1 MIPSPDQPKV
11 PPDLPAS
18 GGDNEP
24 SPRPAHP
31 SPTVCLRGPAR
42 PGNGEPVPVAG
53 NPVAGAPG
61 LCSPARPGNGEPV
74 PVAPNA
80 APRPQLPGGLDGDGR
95 YEVFGEIA
103 RGGMGAV
110 LRGRDRHLGRD
121 LAIKVLLDRHRDRP
135 DLECR
140 FLAEARVGAR
150 LQHPGVVPVYE
161 LGRAGDRPFFTM
173 KLVEGRTLA
182 DLLAARSAP
191 GDDLARLLAVFEQVC
206 QALAYAH
213 SLGVLHRDLKP
224 SNIMV
229 GAFGEVQVMD
239 WGLAKVLPRGE
250 AGAGPKAEPPGH
262 ESQVG
267 LVLGT
272 PAYVA
277 PEQARGEADRVDER
291 ADVFGLGAILCEIL
305 TGKPPHIG
313 PTTSG
318 TFEMAAR
325 GDVAAALARLE
336 GCGADPELVALARAC
351 LCSDPAGR
359 PRDAGAVARAVMD
372 YRAGVQERLRQAE
385 LERAAAQA
393 RARAERKARRL
404 KASLAAL
411 LLVALL
417 GSVAV
422 WMRRVSQESEL
433 RHAVEADL
441 DVAERFLATGNRT
454 ESLAATRR
462 AEGRLAGGGSA
473 DLRRR
478 VDDLLAEHAR
488 YEKDRD
494 TIGRLEEARLRQ
506 AAEKD
511 GQFDRSQG
519 DPLFE
524 EAFRSYGLDRTRLK
538 PDEAAALIRTSAIR
552 EVLVA
557 ALMNWF
563 YAKIA
568 AGAEGREWVE
578 AVLDL
583 ADPKEWRPRFRAA
596 HVHGDREELRRLA
609 RLPEI
614 AREPPAVLVLL
625 ADVMTQAG
633 VPDAAVELLE
643 PAQRRYPQDFWIH
656 EALGYALIRL
666 PRTPGPDRF
675 GEGIAC
681 LRLAAALKPDSPGA
695 HLNLGVALVEQ
706 GRLAAGEA
714 AYRDALKCKSDYV
727 TALLNLGVVQIRQ
740 GRLAEA
746 ADNFREVIRL
756 QPRNPEGVY
765 NLGTLRLMEERPRE
779 AVVLLEKAR
788 QLRPNHL
795 PTQLSCGLALLQ
807 TGNLP
812 AAAAAYREAAR
823 QAPTL
828 AFAFFNLGNVLG
840 YQGRMVEAEA
850 AFREA
855 IRLQAGHAEAHCN
868 LGHTLLSLGRL
879 REGLQ
884 SLRRGHQLGSTRAG
898 WQYPS
903 SRWVQEAETLV
914 RLEEEL
920 PALTAGRAG
929 PPPDTREQLL
939 RAYLCLI
946 KGYPAAAARLYAE
959 AFNLHPELA
968 IAAFGDPR
976 LHASRA
982 AALAGC
988 GRGNDGAAL
997 AEPERQRW
1005 RRQALAW
1012 IEADCFV
1019 RRQDLKGENRSQ
1031 QAATRT
1037 RLGTW
1042 RWHADLAPLREPA
1055 ELQKLPEDE
1064 RRGWQTLL
1072 ASLDDLL
1079 DFRNP

>member
-1 MIPSPDQPKV
+1 MIPSPDQPRSSA
-11 PPDLPAS
+11 DSPAAH
-18 GGDNEP
+18 GGNGP
-24 SPRPAHP
+24 SPRPAHN
-31 SPTVCLRGPAR
+31 SPTVCMRGPAR
-42 PGNGEPVPVAG
+42 PGEGGPVPAAA
-53 NPVAGAPG
+53 NTA
-61 LCSPARPGNGEPV
+61 SQSQPAR
-74 PVAPNA
+74 
-80 APRPQLPGGLDGDGR
+80 GLDGEGR

-103 RGGMGAV
+103 HGGMGAV
-110 LRGRDRHLGRD
+110 LRGRDHHLGRD

-135 DLECR
+135 DFERR

-161 LGRAGDRPFFTM
+161 MGRAADDRLFFTM

-182 DLLAARSAP
+182 DLLAARTGP
-191 GDDLARLLAVFEQVC
+191 GDDLARFLAVFEQVC
-206 QALAYAH
+206 QTLAYAH

-224 SNIMV
+224 ANVMV

-239 WGLAKVLPRGE
+239 WGLAKVLPRGQ
-250 AGAGPKAEPPGH
+250 AGAGPREEPPGD
-262 ESQVG
+262 ESQEG

-272 PAYVA
+272 PAYVP
-277 PEQARGEADRVDER
+277 PEQARGEAARVDER
-291 ADVFGLGAILCEIL
+291 ADVFGLGAILCEVL
-305 TGKPPHIG
+305 TGQPPHLG
-313 PTTSG
+313 PSTSG

-325 GDVAAALARLE
+325 GDVSAALARLDR
-336 GCGADPELVALARAC
+336 CGADAELVALARTC
-351 LCSDPAGR
+351 LCPDPAGR
-359 PRDAGAVARAVMD
+359 PRDAGAVASTVTA
-372 YRAGVQERLRQAE
+372 YRLGVQERLRQAE
-385 LERAAAQA
+385 LEKAAAHA

-404 KASLAAL
+404 KAGLAAILLAAL
-411 LLVALL
+411 LGGA
-417 GSVAV
+417 AA
-422 WMRRVSQESEL
+422 WMWRMSQESEQ

-441 DVAERFLATGNRT
+441 DVAEGFRTAGNRP
-454 ESLAATRR
+454 ESLAAVRR
-462 AEGRLAGGGSA
+462 AEGRLAGGGPE

-478 VDDLLAEHAR
+478 VDDLLTEHAR
-488 YEKDRD
+488 AEKDRD
-494 TIGRLEEARLRQ
+494 MVARLEEARLHQ

-524 EAFRSYGLDRTRLK
+524 AAFRSYGLDRTRLK
-538 PDEAAALIRTSAIR
+538 PDEAAALVRASPIR
-552 EVLVA
+552 EALVA
-557 ALMNWF
+557 ALSNWF

-568 AGAEGREWVE
+568 ARAEGREWVD
-578 AVLDL
+578 AVLEL

-596 HVHGDREELRRLA
+596 HVRGDREDLRRLA

-643 PAQRRYPQDFWIH
+643 PAQRRYPQDFWIN
-656 EALGYALIRL
+656 EALGYALVRL

-681 LRLAAALKPDSPGA
+681 FRVAAALKPDSPGV
-695 HLNLGVALVEQ
+695 HLNLGVALGEQ
-706 GRLAAGEA
+706 GRPAAAEA
-714 AYRDALKCKSDYV
+714 AYREALKYKNDYLP
-727 TALLNLGVVQIRQ
+727 ALLNLGILQCKQ
-740 GRLAEA
+740 GQMAEA
-746 ADNFREVIRL
+746 ADHFREAIRL
-756 QPRNPEGVY
+756 QPRNPDVY
-765 NLGTLRLMEERPRE
+765 YHLGILRMMEERPRE
-779 AVVLLEKAR
+779 ALVHLEKAR

-795 PTQLSCGLALLQ
+795 LTQLACGLVLLQ

-812 AAAAAYREAAR
+812 AAAAAYREATR
-823 QAPTL
+823 QDPAQVL
-828 AFAFFNLGNVLG
+828 AFFNLGNVLG
-840 YQGRMVEAEA
+840 CEGRMVEAEA

-855 IRLQAGHAEAHCN
+855 TRLQADHAEAHCN
-868 LGHTLLSLGRL
+868 LGHTLLSQGRL

-884 SLRRGHQLGSTRAG
+884 SLRRGHQVGSTRAD
-898 WQYPS
+898 WKYPS
-903 SRWVQEAETLV
+903 ARWVEDAETLV

-929 PPPDTREQLL
+929 PPPDKQEQLL

-946 KGYPAAAARLYAE
+946 KGYPGAAARLYAE
-959 AFNLHPELA
+959 AFNLHPESA

-976 LHASRA
+976 LHAARA

-988 GRGNDGAAL
+988 GRGNDGAVL

-1005 RRQALAW
+1005 RRQALTW

-1031 QAATRT
+1031 QAAART

-1042 RWHADLAPLREPA
+1042 RWLIELAPLREPA

-1064 RRGWQTLL
+1064 RRGWQTLW

-1079 DFRNP
+1079 GSRQP